1 MLGED
6 GEVVGFTGAQPWP
19 QTAYGP
25 VGGTEIGWRLGR
37 AAWGRGYATAAARLT
52 LERLRAAGVERVVAA
67 IGSRNERSITVARR
81 LGTERAETFTTE
93 RSRQVV
99 QSFRPALNA

>member
-1 MLGED
+1 M
-6 GEVVGFTGAQPWP
+6 
-19 QTAYGP
+19 
-25 VGGTEIGWRLGR
+25 
-37 AAWGRGYATAAARLT
+37 
-52 LERLRAAGVERVVAA
+52 AA

-93 RSRQVV
+93 RSGQVV